1 MPSYPC
7 CMLCDV
13 MYSARLVCTDPT
25 CAEELA
31 AETATLGEL
40 SALVC
45 ECGCA
50 LEVVGWPDVA
60 AEPLAQVILLRVGTA
75 AAARRRYARE
85 AA

>member
-1 MPSYPC
+1 MPSYPS

-13 MYSARLVCTDPT
+13 MYSARLVCTDPS
-25 CAEELA
+25 CAEEIA

-40 SALVC
+40 DSLLC

-50 LEVVGWPDVA
+50 LEVVGWPDVE
-60 AEPLAQVILLRVGTA
+60 AEPLAQVILLRVGAA
-75 AAARRRYARE
+75 AAARRRYERD